1 MLADLTREEQ
11 RLIEAVAGGDWLDL
25 RLSEVDAVRAEV
37 VEELLLGKRDGPVR
51 AVKLTGARIVGALN
65 LEAVTL
71 PGPFWLVD
79 CRLDDALNLREALA
93 PSIRLTRS
101 RVGELLAEQLE
112 VRGSLDLSGL
122 VTAGEEVRLLGA
134 NIGGSLYLSGAQ
146 LMNPGGYA
154 LAADNVVIGQN
165 LFARDGFAARG
176 SVRLASARIGGT
188 LELDGARLSAPG
200 TDVLSADGLVVGQ
213 DAFCR
218 DGFHADGELRL
229 VGAQIGGTLSC
240 SAATLSNPDG
250 RAINLDSA
258 TVSQDLFLRRECVVD
273 GEIRLVGA
281 NVGGSLI
288 FSTARVT
295 GADGS
300 AVAADDLSVGRSV
313 FGRNGFRC
321 EGTIGLA
328 GARIGGQLDLG
339 GATVTCEGGI
349 ALDASGLVVG
359 ESLLCGDGFTAR
371 GDLTF
376 AGCRVSGDL
385 VFRPS
390 SPPTGVLDLTN
401 ATVRSYSDD
410 PQTWPERLELRGFAY
425 ETLVNDRIT
434 TRQRLRWVERHR
446 GYTPGVY
453 DQLAEAYRRMGRVE
467 AARTARLARQWR
479 RRRVLN
485 PVGRAWNWLLYLTVG
500 YGYRT
505 WLAAGW
511 LLALLVVGAF
521 VLDPAQLHPA
531 VANPPAFNRVAYV
544 LDVLLP
550 VIDLG
555 QDKAWVA
562 EGAAQVWA
570 WVLTASGWLLTTT
583 VVAGLTNALKRD

>member
-11 RLIEAVAGGDWLDL
+11 RLIEAAAEGDWLDL
-25 RLSEVDAVRAEV
+25 RTAATDTIRAAV
-37 VEELLLGKRDGPVR
+37 VEEVLLGKRDGPVR
-51 AVKLTGARIVGALN
+51 AVKLVGARIVGALN

-71 PGPFWLVD
+71 PGPCWLVD
-79 CRLDDALNLREALA
+79 CRLDDVVNLREAQA

-101 RVGELLAEQLE
+101 RVCELLAEQLQ
-112 VRGSLDLSGL
+112 VRGSVDLAGL
-122 VTAGEEVRLLGA
+122 VTAGDEVRLLGA
-134 NIGGSLYLSGAQ
+134 DIGGSLYLSGAR
-146 LMNPGGYA
+146 LTNPEGYA
-154 LAADNVVIGQN
+154 LAADNLVIGQN
-165 LFARDGFAARG
+165 LFARDGFVSRG
-176 SVRLASARIGGT
+176 SVRLAGARIGGT

-200 TDVLSADGLVVGQ
+200 ADVLSADGLVVGQ

-218 DGFHADGELRL
+218 DGFRAEGEVRL

-250 RAINLDSA
+250 RALNLDSA
-258 TVSQDLFLRRECVVD
+258 TVSQDLFLRRDCVVE

-281 NVGGSLI
+281 KVGGSLI
-288 FSTARVT
+288 LSTARLT
-295 GADGS
+295 GAHGS
-300 AVAADDLSVGRSV
+300 AVAADDLSVGRSM
-313 FGRNGFRC
+313 FARTGFTC
-321 EGTIGLA
+321 EGTLGLA
-328 GARIGGQLDLG
+328 GARIGGLLDLG
-339 GATVTCEGGI
+339 GAMVNCDGGV

-359 ESLLCGDGFTAR
+359 ESLVCGEGFAAR

-376 AGCRVSGDL
+376 AGCRVAGDL

-390 SPPTGVLDLTN
+390 SAPTGVLDLTN
-401 ATVRSYSDD
+401 AAVRSYSDD
-410 PQTWPERLELRGFAY
+410 PATWPDRLELRGFAY

-467 AARTARLARQWR
+467 AARTAKLARQWR

-505 WLAAGW
+505 WLAAVW
-511 LLALLVVGAF
+511 LLALLLVGAF

-531 VANPPAFNRVAYV
+531 VANPPSLNRVAYT

-562 EGAAQVWA
+562 GGVAQVWA
-570 WVLTASGWLLTTT
+570 WALTASGWLLTTT